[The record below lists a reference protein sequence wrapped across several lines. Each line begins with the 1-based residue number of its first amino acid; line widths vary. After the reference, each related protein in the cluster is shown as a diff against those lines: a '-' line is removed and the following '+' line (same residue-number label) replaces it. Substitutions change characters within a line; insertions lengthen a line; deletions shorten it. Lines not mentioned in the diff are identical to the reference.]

1 VQTLLLQE
9 IMMNY
14 SIQISISYNLQPP
27 LFVANF
33 TLIMTGTLEETHFMT
48 AAAAMT
54 TSSAV
59 ITY

>member
-14 SIQISISYNLQPP
+14 SIQISICYNLQPP

-48 AAAAMT
+48 AAAMT

>member
-1 VQTLLLQE
+1 MINIWGRRE
-9 IMMNY
+9 
-14 SIQISISYNLQPP
+14 YNLQPP

-48 AAAAMT
+48 AAAAIT
-54 TSSAV
+54 PSSSV